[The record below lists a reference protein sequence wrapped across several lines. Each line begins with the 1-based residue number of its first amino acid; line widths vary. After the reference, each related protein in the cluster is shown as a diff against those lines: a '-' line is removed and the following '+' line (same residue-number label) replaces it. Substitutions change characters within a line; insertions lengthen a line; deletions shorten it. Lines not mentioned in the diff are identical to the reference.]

1 MFNLEQFRGRY
12 VNIMCNDGTAYNNY
26 YVFGFSDA
34 YDNYFPE
41 EDSIDIMKSKDA
53 HGGISL
59 YESDIK
65 SIELATA

>member
-1 MFNLEQFRGRY
+1 
-12 VNIMCNDGTAYNNY
+12 MCNDGTAYNNY